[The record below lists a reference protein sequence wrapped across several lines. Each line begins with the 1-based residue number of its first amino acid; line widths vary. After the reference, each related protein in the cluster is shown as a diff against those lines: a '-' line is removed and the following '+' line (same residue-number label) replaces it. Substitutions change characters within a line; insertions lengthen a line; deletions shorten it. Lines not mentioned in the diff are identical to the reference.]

1 MLYTYCKDTLS
12 FRKVKPKQKHG
23 IIIGLVFLLGYITL
37 TSMVSNAKQAGFKE
51 ALGIPIEST
60 VVILEDDSV
69 KFSQDNLVKELKRLN
84 VRFPHIVL
92 AQSILETGHWE
103 SRIYQENNNLF
114 GMKQA
119 RARATTAKGTQL
131 GHAYYDD
138 WKESV
143 TDYALYQAAYLNKL
157 RTEKK
162 YLNYLDKNYAEA
174 KNYDKNLMIIIERE
188 NLKELFLD

>member
-1 MLYTYCKDTLS
+1 
-12 FRKVKPKQKHG
+12 
-23 IIIGLVFLLGYITL
+23 
-37 TSMVSNAKQAGFKE
+37 MVSNAKQEGFKE
-51 ALGIPIEST
+51 ALDIPIEST
-60 VVILEDDSV
+60 VVILEDDSI
-69 KFSQDNLVKELKRLN
+69 KFTRDNLVKELKRLN

-103 SRIYQENNNLF
+103 SRIYHENNNLF

-138 WKESV
+138 WKGSV

-157 RTEKK
+157 Q
-162 YLNYLDKNYAEA
+162 N
-174 KNYDKNLMIIIERE
+174 
-188 NLKELFLD
+188 FLISSIKSLGFSNAGK